1 MNEVGHGMDIG
12 WTYVDE
18 IERVRGGGKN
28 EKEELYM

>member
-1 MNEVGHGMDIG
+1 MNIG

-18 IERVRGGGKN
+18 IERVRGGGRS